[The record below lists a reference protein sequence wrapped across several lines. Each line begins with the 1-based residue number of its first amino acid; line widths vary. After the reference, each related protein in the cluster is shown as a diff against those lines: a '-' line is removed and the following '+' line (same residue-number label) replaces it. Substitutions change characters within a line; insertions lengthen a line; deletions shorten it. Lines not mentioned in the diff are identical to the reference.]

1 MRKEC
6 NLKPIEKSKVYISV
20 YMLLTVALVL
30 FLFVYKAGMFRG
42 GGDYFPLVFVFI
54 LLIDE
59 NSSIII
65 ENGIFNFN
73 RKNASVGFSRK
84 DVNNMDTLLKL
95 NEARKEG
102 IISEDEFNKVKKRLN
117 ILND

>member
-1 MRKEC
+1 
-6 NLKPIEKSKVYISV
+6 
-20 YMLLTVALVL
+20 MLLTAALVL
-30 FLFVYKAGMFRG
+30 FLFVCKAGMFRS
-42 GGDYFPLVFVFI
+42 GGDYFLLVFVFI
-54 LLIDE
+54 LLYVYHLAFHKLWLRTIDE

-84 DVNNMDTLLKL
+84 DVNNIDTLLKL

-102 IISEDEFNKVKKRLN
+102 IISEDEFNKLKKRLN
-117 ILND
+117 ILDD

>member
-1 MRKEC
+1 
-6 NLKPIEKSKVYISV
+6 
-20 YMLLTVALVL
+20 LLTAALVL

-54 LLIDE
+54 LLYVYHLAFHKLWLRTIDE

-73 RKNASVGFSRK
+73 RKNAPVGFSRK
-84 DVNNMDTLLKL
+84 DVNNIDTLLKL

-102 IISEDEFNKVKKRLN
+102 IISEDEFNKLKKRLN

>member
-1 MRKEC
+1 
-6 NLKPIEKSKVYISV
+6 
-20 YMLLTVALVL
+20 
-30 FLFVYKAGMFRG
+30 MFRRS
-42 GGDYFPLVFVFI
+42 GDYFLLVFVFI
-54 LLIDE
+54 LLYVYHLAFHKLWLRTIDE

-84 DVNNMDTLLKL
+84 DVNNIDTLLKL

-102 IISEDEFNKVKKRLN
+102 IISEDEFNKLKKRLN
-117 ILND
+117 ILDD

>member
-1 MRKEC
+1 
-6 NLKPIEKSKVYISV
+6 
-20 YMLLTVALVL
+20 MLLTAALVL

-54 LLIDE
+54 LLYVYHLAFHKLWLRTIDE

-84 DVNNMDTLLKL
+84 DVNNIDTLLKL

-102 IISEDEFNKVKKRLN
+102 IISEDEFNKLKKRLN